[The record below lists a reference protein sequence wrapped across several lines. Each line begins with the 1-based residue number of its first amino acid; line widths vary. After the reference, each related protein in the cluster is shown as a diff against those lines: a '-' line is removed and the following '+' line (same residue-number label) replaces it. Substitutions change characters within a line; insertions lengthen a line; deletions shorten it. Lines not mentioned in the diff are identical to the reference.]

1 MINEKWILVAIWLI
15 AVLRDRL
22 WLALDKSVP
31 AWDQGNHLTGSLN
44 YLNALQNAQL
54 FSLFSSTWWQSL
66 WMLSKKYPPLTY
78 ISTAPWQQI
87 FGSSPDN
94 ALLVN
99 VFFSGIL
106 LTSVYLL
113 GKELF
118 NPQAGLWGAG
128 ICVLLPAFYIL
139 RLNYLVDYSLV
150 ALGIA
155 SFTCLTI
162 WYRKKS
168 WYWALGFGFCFGLAM
183 LAKPTVLIF
192 FCCPLLWIGATIIWQ
207 TKWGAIA
214 QLITAFFL
222 SLLIC
227 GPWYRTNWLFAIS
240 SYERG
245 IVGGA
250 MAEGDPPLNT
260 LAAWTHYLQTLPVA
274 FTFPLLIVP
283 IVGFLLYL
291 PRWWRKFPQIETLR
305 WLLIFFLPAYL
316 INSAIVNKDTRYVMV
331 AYPILA
337 VILGYGL
344 TLYPKRWRGVAWGTM
359 GLSFLLMCL
368 NLFPIGSGAGTYIAR
383 LFSPNAQYHPYL
395 GATWPH
401 EEVIAEINRTTPHLQ
416 TNLGVLMSTPQLNN
430 HNINYYGALTNFQVY
445 GREVSGKEEFIAT
458 DARAFDWF
466 ITKTGDL
473 GSVPSS
479 QTQMVQRIE
488 SGQDFSVAKTWTLPD
503 ATTLKL
509 YHKKVPNLAVQPLSN
524 QETQVKLTSIN
535 IPSQGPPG
543 QPIPVTYQWS
553 GSGQQLQNGL
563 VLLTWQ
569 HRQNVG
575 ANTFWLHDHGIGLGQ
590 LYLKEL
596 EKNFQVTERTA
607 MLPPKQLKPG
617 EYQLQAT
624 YLNRKTGNSYPLK
637 VPNVNININPEA
649 TVIAAPE
656 LDLVTQLRNVAP
668 NLSQGTT
675 GLEPIFAQTGRINQ
689 YDPTQDYLAQAETT
703 FVYRLQQE
711 KNLNY
716 AYGLALARAL
726 QRDVAGTKKALQQI
740 IILEP
745 QNPYPYAYL
754 AFVNLYDFHPHAAQ
768 EAIQPAL
775 QQNPNSEEFQA
786 LNGIAALMQGNIF
799 RAWQNLYPLVDNN

>member
-1 MINEKWILVAIWLI
+1 MFNDKCILVAIWLI

-54 FSLFSSTWWQSL
+54 LSGTWWQSL

-78 ISTAPWQQI
+78 VSTAPWQQV

-99 VFFSGIL
+99 LFFSGIL

-118 NPQAGLWGAG
+118 NSQAGLWGAG

-139 RLNYLVDYSLV
+139 RLNYLVDYSLI
-150 ALGIA
+150 AMGAA
-155 SFTCLTI
+155 SFTSLTI
-162 WYRKKS
+162 WHRGKS

-183 LAKPTVLIF
+183 LAKPTILIF
-192 FCCPLLWIGATIIWQ
+192 FCFPLLWIGATIIWQ
-207 TKWGAIA
+207 RKWQAIA
-214 QLITAFFL
+214 QLITAL
-222 SLLIC
+222 LLTLLIC

-274 FTFPLLIVP
+274 FTFPLLLVP

-291 PRWWRKFPQIETLR
+291 PRWWRKLPQTSTLR
-305 WLLIFFLPAYL
+305 WLLIFFIPAYL

-331 AYPILA
+331 AYPVLA
-337 VILGYGL
+337 VVLGYGL

-368 NLFPIGSGAGTYIAR
+368 NLFPVSSGIGTYITQ
-383 LFSPNAQYHPYL
+383 LLSPNAQYHPYL

-401 EEVIAEINRTTPHLQ
+401 EEVIAKINRTTPHLQ

-430 HNINYYGALTNFQVY
+430 HNFNYYGALTNFQVY

-466 ITKTGDL
+466 VTKTGDL
-473 GSVPSS
+473 GSVPPS
-479 QTQMVQRIE
+479 QTQMVQRVE
-488 SGQDFSVAKTWTLPD
+488 SGQDFFSAKTWTLPD
-503 ATTLKL
+503 NTLLKL
-509 YHKKVPNLAVQPLSN
+509 YRKKLPAVAVQSLPN
-524 QETQVKLTSIN
+524 KGTQVKLASIN
-535 IPSQGPPG
+535 IPSQAPPG
-543 QPIPVTYQWS
+543 QPIPVTYQWTGPS
-553 GSGQQLQNGL
+553 PELQAGL
-563 VLLTWQ
+563 VVLTWQ
-569 HRQNVG
+569 HRENVG
-575 ANTFWLHDHGIGLGQ
+575 ANTSWFHDHGIGLGQ
-590 LYLKEL
+590 LHL
-596 EKNFQVTERTA
+596 EDFQDSFQVTERTA
-607 MLPPKQLKPG
+607 MLPEIELQPG

-624 YLNRKTGNSYPLK
+624 YLNRKTGESYPLV
-637 VPNVNININPEA
+637 VPEVTIKINPQVA
-649 TVIAAPE
+649 AIPAPE
-656 LDLVTQLRNVAP
+656 LDLVTQLRNIAP
-668 NLSQGTT
+668 GLSEGIT

-689 YDPTQDYLAQAETT
+689 YDPTQDYLAQAETAL
-703 FVYRLQQE
+703 VYRLQQR
-711 KNLNY
+711 KNLNWG
-716 AYGLALARAL
+716 YGLALARAL
-726 QRDVAGTKKALQQI
+726 QRDVQGTKEALQQI
-740 IILEP
+740 IALDS
-745 QNPYPYAYL
+745 QNPYPHAYL
-754 AFVNLYDFHPHAAQ
+754 AFVNLYDFHPRTAQ
-768 EAIQPAL
+768 KAIQPAL
-775 QQNPNSEEFQA
+775 QQNPDSQEFQA
-786 LNGIAALMQGNIF
+786 INGIAALMQGNIF